1 MSWFLFKTHLW
12 VYTEKVGACWNTQ
25 TFKCHCKEAFW
36 HKIEVSGWFWVST
49 AAAMW
54 CWRIEEN
61 KLPNR
66 VFIHNLRVNTT
77 FVHVMHFPVK
87 CPIFLRVATPTSL
100 VRNFI
105 SPHHKYPYNKMIV
118 RTTGNLEGLGL
129 EKYSHKCRVFL
140 ERTLEPLSWTM
151 LSKVEYPKTRRGLC
165 AFWVKSL
172 LRLDNFCCHLA
183 TYMFRLYRPN
193 AI

>member
-12 VYTEKVGACWNTQ
+12 VYTEKVGACWNAQ
-25 TFKCHCKEAFW
+25 TFKWHCKEAFW

-66 VFIHNLRVNTT
+66 GFYLQPGGKHNFCSRNA
-77 FVHVMHFPVK
+77 FPREMPNFPKSCPPHFLTKEFHIP
-87 CPIFLRVATPTSL
+87 
-100 VRNFI
+100 
-105 SPHHKYPYNKMIV
+105 PHHKYPYNKMIV

-151 LSKVEYPKTRRGLC
+151 LSKVEYPKPRRGL
-165 AFWVKSL
+165 FVH
-172 LRLDNFCCHLA
+172 FE
-183 TYMFRLYRPN
+183 
-193 AI
+193 